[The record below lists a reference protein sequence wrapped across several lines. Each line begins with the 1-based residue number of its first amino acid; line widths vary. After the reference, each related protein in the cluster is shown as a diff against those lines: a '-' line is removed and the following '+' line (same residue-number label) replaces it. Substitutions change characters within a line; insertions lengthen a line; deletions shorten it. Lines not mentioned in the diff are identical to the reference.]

1 MNAQKRRAA
10 TRQRNGVERRT
21 PGILSRRDITR
32 FASTVRDSQGSEV
45 LLALILIMED
55 LLSDDS
61 IGKNEWQAALNYLIA
76 EQRQVGFRK
85 LVPRIIAALDKSG
98 NYRQAARGAL
108 QRILE
113 IGYEMN
119 PFDCPSS
126 EPGELV
132 KFLRTWIDN
141 NDEYRRHC
149 SSEVSEGGMELKTRH
164 ETRETRES
172 TKGLTPLEI
181 KFLIYEKW
189 GSITAAAR
197 EIGCSRSQ
205 LSYCISRKRITPK
218 IREKVARALGKMVEE
233 LFGAFSEGF

>member
-1 MNAQKRRAA
+1 
-10 TRQRNGVERRT
+10 
-21 PGILSRRDITR
+21 
-32 FASTVRDSQGSEV
+32 
-45 LLALILIMED
+45 
-55 LLSDDS
+55 
-61 IGKNEWQAALNYLIA
+61 
-76 EQRQVGFRK
+76 VGFRQ
-85 LVPRIIAALDKSG
+85 LVPRIIDALDKSG

-132 KFLRTWIDN
+132 NFLRTWIDN

-149 SSEVSEGGMELKTRH
+149 SSEAFEGGMELKTRRETR

-197 EIGCSRSQ
+197 KIGCSRSQ